1 MLVCSACVCVCE
13 CEKDKK
19 ELNANTIDLTT
30 RGNKVKNYCMFREFF
45 CSASKYQCSFAW
57 CGLLVFIGHSVFR
70 AYLKAALNEFYGQ
83 FYDSMQERVVDIAVG
98 ENMTDVDRLHLQSKR
113 SEITDLLIEFCWIV
127 APSLIVHPVAK
138 FIGSCWKFSWRISL
152 VKSYLAHTD
161 VNSNP
166 VPNAAQRVHEDT
178 MRFENGIYSAV
189 SIILDSAL
197 TLVVFIPILL
207 DCGKK
212 AHPEWVPSWLGDAWL
227 TAIAVQSAVYGVSIS
242 AFIGRK
248 LVDLEIQNQD
258 VEAKLRTKLV
268 LLEEM
273 PTTFIEDS
281 ILLPPD
287 EEAIIVQAHIVD
299 ENDQDAKSIHT
310 PPQWNPLYVFLNVL
324 RDLWMNYRRLFIEFA
339 KFNTWVSL
347 YDQALVIT
355 PYFLVAPLL
364 FSEDPTRRITLGTL
378 TKVVN
383 AFDKVFSSLSVVAES
398 WADINDFRS
407 VIRRLKLFEQQTY
420 SRRAFNRNNIYS
432 RVAETPTHVTQTRTD
447 TRTVSETTE
456 NVEHSVEL
464 N

>member
-1 MLVCSACVCVCE
+1 
-13 CEKDKK
+13 
-19 ELNANTIDLTT
+19 
-30 RGNKVKNYCMFREFF
+30 MFREFF

-57 CGLLVFIGHSVFR
+57 GGLLVFIGHSVFR
-70 AYLKAALNEFYGQ
+70 AYLKAALNQFYGR
-83 FYDSMQERVVDIAVG
+83 FYDSVQERVVDLAVG

-152 VKSYLAHTD
+152 VNSYLAHTD
-161 VNSNP
+161 VNSDP

-178 MRFENGIYSAV
+178 MRFEAGIYSAV
-189 SIILDSAL
+189 SIVLDSGL
-197 TLVVFIPILL
+197 TLAVFIPILL

-227 TAIAVQSAVYGVSIS
+227 TFIAVQSAVYGVSIS

-273 PTTFIEDS
+273 PTAFVEDS

-287 EEAIIVQAHIVD
+287 EEAIVVQARIVD
-299 ENDQDAKSIHT
+299 ENDQDVSAIRA
-310 PPQWNPLYVFLNVL
+310 PPQWNPLYAFLNVI
-324 RDLWMNYRRLFIEFA
+324 RDLWTNYKRLFIEFA

-364 FSEDPTRRITLGTL
+364 FSEDPARRITLGTL

-383 AFDKVFSSLSVVAES
+383 AFEKVFSSLSVVAES

-407 VIRRLKLFEQQTY
+407 VIRRLKLFEQRTY
-420 SRRAFNRNNIYS
+420 ARRAFNRNNIYS
-432 RVAETPTHVTQTRTD
+432 RVAEKPTHVTQTRTGP
-447 TRTVSETTE
+447 RNVQHSSSNVGPVSET
-456 NVEHSVEL
+456 NVAVEHSVEL